1 VGNRYWTNS
10 ITNFSSVQATNLNMA
25 GGTFN
30 AGGGQIT
37 NGAVYAKTVL
47 QVDGAS
53 LSAAGTALLT
63 GGELRIQGNLNPS
76 AFASSRVLGSGSLP
90 WYSITASNYFA
101 LGTITATNGFVDVP
115 RSSAPTFA
123 QIGSRT
129 NTPVMWWSNSAP
141 CVRYVTYYNASSN
154 EVTTNLFSLP

>member
-1 VGNRYWTNS
+1 MTLTTSNGIFAGNIIS
-10 ITNFSSVQATNLNMA
+10 
-25 GGTFN
+25 
-30 AGGGQIT
+30 
-37 NGAVYAKTVL
+37 
-47 QVDGAS
+47 
-53 LSAAGTALLT
+53 
-63 GGELRIQGNLNPS
+63 
-76 AFASSRVLGSGSLP
+76 
-90 WYSITASNYFA
+90 
-101 LGTITATNGFVDVP
+101 TNGFVDVP